1 MQEHGISVVI
11 PCYNAAAFLREA
23 IESVISQDYAGPL
36 EVLVADDDSS
46 DGSREIAES
55 FGPPVRVLLKPPESK
70 RGAAAARNRCIR
82 AATQPLVAFLDADDL
97 YMPGHLN
104 ALAEVMMARPELGL
118 VYDKGYDFDSS
129 SGQILNPRFSE
140 PHEPRT
146 TPDKLLLDQCF
157 GPGDV
162 MVRRSMFDRVGL
174 FDESLWHVEDHDMW
188 LRIIEAFPAAYVPF
202 DGFRYRQHA
211 GQASNNPEIWRQG
224 KRVLSRAVA
233 RYPYS
238 RTTVRKRRAVLAYRL
253 ALAAHE
259 AHRPA
264 VATMLFAKAGI
275 LDPFRAIQEMR
286 RWAAT
291 TSRRA
296 IRSMWQLSRRPTD

>member
-1 MQEHGISVVI
+1 MLGVSVII
-11 PCYNAAAFLREA
+11 PCYNAAAFLHETL
-23 IESVISQDYAGPL
+23 ESVISQEYPGPL
-36 EVLVADDDSS
+36 EVLVADDDST

-55 FGPPVRVLLKPPESK
+55 FGPPVRVLPKPPEAK
-70 RGAAAARNRCIR
+70 RGVAAARNRCIR

-118 VYDKGYDFDSS
+118 VYDRGFDFDSS
-129 SGQILNPRFSE
+129 SGQILNRRFSE

-157 GPGDV
+157 GTGDV
-162 MVRRSMFDRVGL
+162 MVRRSVFDRVGL
-174 FDESLWHVEDHDMW
+174 FDESLRHGEDHDMW
-188 LRIIEAFPAAYVPF
+188 LRIVEVFSAAYVPF

-211 GQASNNPEIWRQG
+211 KQAIKNLALWRQG
-224 KRVLSRAVA
+224 EWVLAKAVA

-238 RTTVRKRRAVLAYRL
+238 RTAVRKRRAVLAYRM
-253 ALAAHE
+253 ALAAQQ

-286 RWAAT
+286 RWAGRFV
-291 TSRRA
+291 RRA
-296 IRSMWQLSRRPTD
+296 RPIRRGETLV